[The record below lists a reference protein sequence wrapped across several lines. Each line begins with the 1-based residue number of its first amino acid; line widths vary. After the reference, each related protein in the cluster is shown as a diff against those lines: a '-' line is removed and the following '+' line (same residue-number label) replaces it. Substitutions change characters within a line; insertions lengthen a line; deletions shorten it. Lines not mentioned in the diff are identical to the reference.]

1 MRPAPSLDIS
11 RRAFRRGLKR
21 RIANESAFREL
32 PDAQWKRT
40 EALASFLT
48 VSQHASQ
55 QVQTPLNYTDGNN
68 QNIVAHGCAA
78 LRCTAIRCHSNWSP
92 LGNLSLHSA
101 PARMAS
107 TMSD

>member
-32 PDAQWKRT
+32 PDAPWKRT

-55 QVQTPLNYTDGNN
+55 QVQTPLNYTDGK
-68 QNIVAHGCAA
+68 
-78 LRCTAIRCHSNWSP
+78 TKTS
-92 LGNLSLHSA
+92 
-101 PARMAS
+101 
-107 TMSD
+107 